1 MSAPLPE
8 NIEDAYPLSPLQG
21 GMLFH
26 SINSPDTGVYVE
38 QITQTIE
45 QSDFKLAAFRKCWD
59 LLIERHTAFR
69 TAFVWK
75 DLDIP
80 LQVSVE
86 GGRSRILVRELLQMQ
101 EGTLIELDK
110 LAGEPLDLYV
120 NSRLS
125 ARGEAV
131 VVNDKFGL
139 RLTDVVSPSER
150 IENLG

>member
-1 MSAPLPE
+1 MSEVREDKDQAPMANVANGSVKE
-8 NIEDAYPLSPLQG
+8 RGI
-21 GMLFH
+21 
-26 SINSPDTGVYVE
+26 
-38 QITQTIE
+38 
-45 QSDFKLAAFRKCWD
+45 D
-59 LLIERHTAFR
+59 LL
-69 TAFVWK
+69 
-75 DLDIP
+75 LDIP

-86 GGRSRILVRELLQMQ
+86 VGRSKILVRDLLQLQ
-101 EGTLIELDK
+101 EGSLVELDK

-120 NSRLS
+120 NARLI